1 MSALRIGDIAP
12 NFIQNSTHGL
22 IDFHG
27 WLGQGW
33 GLLFSYAGDFT
44 PPCASEFCCMARLHA
59 AFEQRG
65 VKVLGISVDSVESH
79 RTWIADIEEIRQ
91 VRVRFPILAD
101 IDRTVAQLYGLTPS
115 QASTAGTVPSLLVV
129 DPVRRV
135 RAVVGYPLGAGR
147 NFAEVLGVIDA
158 LQRADRSSA
167 APSNGNDA
175 PVRVPAQTD
184 AEKPAVVFPAG
195 GCVAVPCVP
204 MTAQPSRKASP

>member
-22 IDFHG
+22 IDFHC
-27 WLGQGW
+27 WLGQDW
-33 GLLFSYAGDFT
+33 GLLFSYVGDFT

-65 VKVLGISVDSVESH
+65 VKVLGVSVDSVESH

-101 IDRTVAQLYGLTPS
+101 IDRTVAQLYGLAPS
-115 QASTAGTVPSLLVV
+115 QASAARMVPSLFVV

-135 RAVVGYPLGAGR
+135 RAVVDYPVGAGR
-147 NFAEVLGVIDA
+147 NFEEALRVIDA
-158 LQRADRSSA
+158 LQREDGCCMA
-167 APSNGNDA
+167 APYL
-175 PVRVPAQTD
+175 
-184 AEKPAVVFPAG
+184 
-195 GCVAVPCVP
+195 P
-204 MTAQPSRKASP
+204 MAAQPDRQASP

>member
-22 IDFHG
+22 IDFHR

-65 VKVLGISVDSVESH
+65 VRVLGISVDSVESH

-91 VRVRFPILAD
+91 VQVRFPILAD
-101 IDRTVAQLYGLTPS
+101 IDRTVVQLYGLAPPPGS
-115 QASTAGTVPSLLVV
+115 AARTVPSLLVV

-135 RAVVGYPLGAGR
+135 RAVVAYPDGAGR

-158 LQRADRSSA
+158 LHRADRSSA
-167 APSNGNDA
+167 VPANGDDA

-184 AEKPAVVFPAG
+184 ADKPAVVLSAG
-195 GCVAVPCVP
+195 GCMTVPCVP
-204 MTAQPSRKASP
+204 MSAQPSRQASP

>member
-59 AFEQRG
+59 AFERRG

-79 RTWIADIEEIRQ
+79 RTWIADLEEIRQ

-101 IDRTVAQLYGLTPS
+101 IDRTVTQLYGLASP
-115 QASTAGTVPSLLVV
+115 QASAARTAPSLLVV

-135 RAVVGYPLGAGR
+135 RAVVGYPVGAGR

-167 APSNGNDA
+167 ALANGNEE
-175 PVRVPAQTD
+175 PVKVPVETD
-184 AEKPAVVFPAG
+184 AEKPAVMFSDG
-195 GCVAVPCVP
+195 GCMADPRWP
-204 MTAQPSRKASP
+204 MAAQPSRQASP